1 MSPLQTHHAIY
12 SRSGGTIMANK
23 KKPEKVYVWTKK
35 SDGIFKK
42 IKAGKQL
49 ISQPLPLWIKNG
61 WVEEKKEED

>member
-1 MSPLQTHHAIY
+1 MVK
-12 SRSGGTIMANK
+12 K

-35 SDGIFKK
+35 SEGIFKN

-49 ISQPLPLWIKNG
+49 IAQPMPSWIKNG